1 MDDILRQRILRQHL
15 QTDALLGVD
24 VVPVG
29 EVREVESP
37 VPEGEAIRFSIPA
50 QPDEHR
56 SRPARHLSPQPERL
70 SASTASQ
77 AHQTGTPASAEQL
90 PDVPDPAPRSSLTP
104 EQQAE
109 ALAALDEQQVRGCT
123 LCKLCEGRT
132 QTVFGDGSP
141 SARLMFIGE
150 GPGEN
155 EDLQGKPF
163 VGRAGDLLNKMIVA
177 MGLSRETVYIGNVVK
192 CRPPGNRTPTPA
204 EVETCWPY
212 LKEQIRIIQPAVIVT
227 LGGPA
232 AKMLLGTK
240 TGITRLR
247 GIWHLFRGLEPD
259 GPVVPVMPTFHPAY
273 LLRNYTKETRA
284 KVWADLKAAMNLLE
298 RDATG

>member
-37 VPEGEAIRFSIPA
+37 EPEDHAIPFSVPSHSN
-50 QPDEHR
+50 EHR
-56 SRPARHLSPQPERL
+56 SRPARHLSPQPERSSSL
-70 SASTASQ
+70 SANQ
-77 AHQTGTPASAEQL
+77 MNQPGMPASAEQL
-90 PDVPDPAPRSSLTP
+90 SGEPDPAPRSSLTP
-104 EQQAE
+104 EQQAK

-204 EVETCWPY
+204 EAETCWPY

-240 TGITRLR
+240 TGISRLR